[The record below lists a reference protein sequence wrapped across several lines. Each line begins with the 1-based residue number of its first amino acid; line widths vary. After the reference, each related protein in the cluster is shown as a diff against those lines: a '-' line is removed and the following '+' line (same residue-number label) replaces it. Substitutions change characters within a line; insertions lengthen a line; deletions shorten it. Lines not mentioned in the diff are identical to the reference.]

1 MLRNISLL
9 GLIFSSSACASSH
22 TNTALFKCDA
32 SHPNRLE
39 ISIEN
44 INSQVLL
51 SELNLGGSSIE
62 RTLVIKD
69 FKLDHYHRALVDEKS
84 LEFSIGE
91 RVILVSEYFSEEFNE
106 VQRTLSVTFRQSG
119 KTEYFECEEGS
130 ISNLA
135 LLFKES
141 TE

>member
-1 MLRNISLL
+1 
-9 GLIFSSSACASSH
+9 
-22 TNTALFKCDA
+22 
-32 SHPNRLE
+32 
-39 ISIEN
+39 
-44 INSQVLL
+44 
-51 SELNLGGSSIE
+51 
-62 RTLVIKD
+62 

-119 KTEYFECEEGS
+119 QTEYFECEEGS

>member
-1 MLRNISLL
+1 M
-9 GLIFSSSACASSH
+9 
-22 TNTALFKCDA
+22 
-32 SHPNRLE
+32 
-39 ISIEN
+39 
-44 INSQVLL
+44 
-51 SELNLGGSSIE
+51 
-62 RTLVIKD
+62 
-69 FKLDHYHRALVDEKS
+69 DEKS

-91 RVILVSEYFSEEFNE
+91 RVILVGEYFSEEFNE

-119 KTEYFECEEGS
+119 KTKYFECEEGS